1 MGSYQLRGLGLWRW
15 EEDMDSLSSS
25 LDKGTGFFR
34 EDSSICPARPGK
46 GNSVCRAWWQE
57 CFPLTASCRACLWE
71 CPDTPPPLSPTWEHG
86 CPPLLHCSHTALL
99 SKQAFQAHHLVPK
112 LGDNLRE
119 VVECNHCFFHLRTR
133 LFCKAWRKGLE

>member
-1 MGSYQLRGLGLWRW
+1 M
-15 EEDMDSLSSS
+15 EEDKDYINL
-25 LDKGTGFFR
+25 
-34 EDSSICPARPGK
+34 I
-46 GNSVCRAWWQE
+46 
-57 CFPLTASCRACLWE
+57 
-71 CPDTPPPLSPTWEHG
+71 HG
-86 CPPLLHCSHTALL
+86 DLNMGVHRFCIVHTALL

>member
-34 EDSSICPARPGK
+34 EDSSICP
-46 GNSVCRAWWQE
+46 
-57 CFPLTASCRACLWE
+57 
-71 CPDTPPPLSPTWEHG
+71 
-86 CPPLLHCSHTALL
+86 ALL